1 MYCKKC
7 GFELQAHNT
16 KCPFCNHPV
25 EIEIVPVVNKEEVKK
40 VEEEEI
46 LIQEEVKP
54 QVEEKIVEDVK
65 KQEYVHYSQPK
76 MTNLKRTSLGY
87 LNLKTQFWHH
97 ALIASIGYLAMY
109 GFIMIIANLMIASYK
124 SNGIDFSC
132 IADDNI
138 SACLPGVYDAYM
150 KVNVV
155 SQVVAEL
162 LVVIAVAL
170 IFMKYLKPLFA
181 EFKQGKTW
189 KWVGIGFG
197 LMYGLTIVYSI
208 ILTALDLT
216 SSSTNQDSV
225 NKIIFENPLLGFL
238 FVVVAAPL
246 FEEIIFR
253 LGIFRIFTNKG
264 KKLEIAGVVIT
275 TLLFAFVHMTA
286 TVEAVFAD
294 INNPDWELLKSD
306 LLSVPSYLIC
316 AFCLTFAYYKSKNL
330 ITPMLMH
337 MAWNFMAFI
346 SIIGTAGIA
355 PETGSIISNIFN
367 LITETL
373 TRLF

>member
-25 EIEIVPVVNKEEVKK
+25 EIEIVPVVNNKEFKK
-40 VEEEEI
+40 VEREEI
-46 LIQEEVKP
+46 LIQEEVNP

-65 KQEYVHYSQPK
+65 KQEYVHYSKPK
-76 MTNLKRTSLGY
+76 MTYLKRNFLGY

-97 ALIASIGYLAMY
+97 ALIASIGYIAMY
-109 GFIMIIANLMIASYK
+109 VLIILIGRLMIASYQA
-124 SNGIDFSC
+124 NGIDFSC
-132 IADDNI
+132 IAEGNLE
-138 SACLPGVYDAYM
+138 ACSPEVAGAYM

-162 LVVIAVAL
+162 LIVIAVAL
-170 IFMKYLKPLFA
+170 IFMKYLKPLFS
-181 EFKQGKTW
+181 EFKDGKTW

-197 LMYGLTIVYSI
+197 LMYGLTLIYSI

-225 NKIIFENPLLGFL
+225 NSIIFDNPLLGFL

-253 LGIFRIFTNKG
+253 FGIFRIFTNKS

-286 TVEAVFAD
+286 TIEAVFAD

-306 LLSVPSYLIC
+306 LLSVPSYLIG

-346 SIIGTAGIA
+346 SIIGTAGLA
-355 PETGSIISNIFN
+355 PETGSVISNIFN

>member
-25 EIEIVPVVNKEEVKK
+25 ETEIVPVVNKEEVKK
-40 VEEEEI
+40 VEEEVSVK
-46 LIQEEVKP
+46 EEVTP
-54 QVEEKIVEDVK
+54 LVEEKVVEDVN
-65 KQEYVHYSQPK
+65 KQEYVNINEPK
-76 MTNLKRTSLGY
+76 MTSLKRNHLGY

-97 ALIASIGYLAMY
+97 ALIASVGYLAMY
-109 GFIMIIANLMIASYK
+109 VFIILIGRLMITSYQAS
-124 SNGIDFSC
+124 GMDFSC
-132 IADDNI
+132 IAEGNLE
-138 SACLPGVYDAYM
+138 ACSPEVYGAYM

-155 SQVVAEL
+155 SQVLAEL
-162 LVVIAVAL
+162 LIVAIVAL

-181 EFKQGKTW
+181 EFKEGKTW

-197 LMYGLTIVYSI
+197 LMYGLTLIYSI
-208 ILTALDLT
+208 ILSALDLA

-225 NKIIFENPLLGFL
+225 NNIIFDNPLLGFL
-238 FVVVAAPL
+238 FVVIAAPL

-253 LGIFRIFTNKG
+253 FGIFRIFTNKS

-286 TVEAVFAD
+286 TIEAVFAD

-306 LLSVPSYLIC
+306 LLSVPSYLIG

-330 ITPMLMH
+330 VTTMLMH

-346 SIIGTAGIA
+346 SIIGTTALT
-355 PETGSIISNIFN
+355 PESGSIISNIFN

>member
-65 KQEYVHYSQPK
+65 KQEYVHYSKPK
-76 MTNLKRTSLGY
+76 MTNLKRTPLGY

-109 GFIMIIANLMIASYK
+109 GFIMIIANLMIASYE

-225 NKIIFENPLLGFL
+225 NKIIFDNPLLGFL

-253 LGIFRIFTNKG
+253 LGVFRIFTNKG

-306 LLSVPSYLIC
+306 LLSVPSYLIG

-346 SIIGTAGIA
+346 SILGTAGIA